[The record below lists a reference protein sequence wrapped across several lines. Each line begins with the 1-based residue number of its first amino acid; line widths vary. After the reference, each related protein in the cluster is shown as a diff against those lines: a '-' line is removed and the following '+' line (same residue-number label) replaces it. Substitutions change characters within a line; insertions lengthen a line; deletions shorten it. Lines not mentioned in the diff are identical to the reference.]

1 MQEHKPCYGK
11 LFPSITCPR
20 PGKEHPDAVFGY
32 LIKQWGTVAYA
43 PEIIVDVEAWDRWG
57 VQLLPAAFG
66 REDLAGDSGE
76 ELNRYKD
83 CDKIMQLRKN
93 TENRLHSRY
102 GSKISTVYD

>member
-1 MQEHKPCYGK
+1 VSSQFGIG
-11 LFPSITCPR
+11 LGS
-20 PGKEHPDAVFGY
+20 VF
-32 LIKQWGTVAYA
+32 WV
-43 PEIIVDVEAWDRWG
+43 PG

-102 GSKISTVYD
+102 GSRISTVYD